1 MNIKKSVLFI
11 TAAAIIIISCFGLAA
26 CKKRDAEIAVSAVI
40 VDGSVKDTFDV
51 DESFCYDTAKLS
63 VTFKDGSVKE
73 IPVDSSMLTEF
84 DTSTTGLKTLT
95 VAYGGIT
102 VNAEYEVVY
111 LNYPSREIVTKARLK
126 VNQSAYP
133 TGIGREIVL
142 SQGKDC
148 GFRAVYFTVKGSG
161 YLCDKSLNT
170 LDISTDFNVT
180 ATSYFVD
187 AKTIK
192 IIIASKN
199 GFADGT
205 VAVINFAG
213 VTNAE
218 VSLTEIVVSD
228 GKKDYYLPDAK
239 GV

>member
-1 MNIKKSVLFI
+1 MKKLVLLL
-11 TAAAIIIISCFGLAA
+11 TVVAIITVSCFGLAA
-26 CKKRDAEIAVSAVI
+26 CKNKDAEIAVSAVI
-40 VDGSVKDTFDV
+40 ADGSVKETFDV
-51 DESFCYDTAKLS
+51 DEEFCFDTAKLS

-73 IPVDSSMLTEF
+73 IAVDSGMLTEF

-95 VAYGGIT
+95 ITYGGI
-102 VNAEYEVVY
+102 VLNAEYEVVY

-142 SQGKDC
+142 SQGEEG
-148 GFRAVYFTVKGSG
+148 GFRAVYFTVKGSD

-170 LDISTDFNVT
+170 LDISTKYNVT
-180 ATSYFVD
+180 VTSYFVD
-187 AKTIK
+187 TKTIK
-192 IIIASKN
+192 IIIMSKK

-205 VAVINFAG
+205 VAIINFAG

-218 VSLTEIVVSD
+218 IILSEIVVSD
-228 GKKDYYLPDAK
+228 GTRDYYLPDVK

>member
-1 MNIKKSVLFI
+1 MKKLVLLLTVVVII
-11 TAAAIIIISCFGLAA
+11 TVSCFGLAA
-26 CKKRDAEIAVSAVI
+26 CKNKDAEIAVSAVI

-95 VAYGGIT
+95 VTYGGIT

-111 LNYPSREIVTKARLK
+111 LNYPSREIATKARLK

-148 GFRAVYFTVKGSG
+148 GFRAVYFTVKGSD

-170 LDISTDFNVT
+170 LDISTKYNVT
-180 ATSYFVD
+180 VTPYFVD
-187 AKTIK
+187 TKTIK
-192 IIIASKN
+192 FIIVSKTD
-199 GFADGT
+199 FDDGNI
-205 VAVINFAG
+205 AVINFAG

-218 VSLTEIVVSD
+218 IILSEIVVSD
-228 GKKDYYLPDAK
+228 GTKDYYLPDVK

>member
-1 MNIKKSVLFI
+1 M
-11 TAAAIIIISCFGLAA
+11 
-26 CKKRDAEIAVSAVI
+26 
-40 VDGSVKDTFDV
+40 
-51 DESFCYDTAKLS
+51 
-63 VTFKDGSVKE
+63 
-73 IPVDSSMLTEF
+73 
-84 DTSTTGLKTLT
+84 
-95 VAYGGIT
+95 
-102 VNAEYEVVY
+102 
-111 LNYPSREIVTKARLK
+111 
-126 VNQSAYP
+126 
-133 TGIGREIVL
+133 
-142 SQGKDC
+142 
-148 GFRAVYFTVKGSG
+148 
-161 YLCDKSLNT
+161 
-170 LDISTDFNVT
+170 T

-228 GKKDYYLPDAK
+228 GTKDYYLPDTK